1 MKYFVLTASLVVLMV
16 VVTVMASP
24 DHPQPRGEVGELSEL
39 LSAEQQSL
47 QPHKRSKRTI
57 GHIFDMFRKMMGGLF
72 GGGGGKGK
80 GRPRQPRPGSGYGAP
95 QQQQSS
101 GYGAPQQQQSSGYG
115 APQQQQSSGYG
126 APQQQQSGY
135 GAPRPPRPPPPPRQ
149 PSNLSGGYAGG
160 QPPPP
165 QPPSAPVNNYGGPP
179 QNAPQTNNQDSYGSP
194 QAAPQGN
201 SAGDSYGSPQAAP
214 VGQYGGQQ
222 QGQRAPAPQQYGQQ
236 QGQRAPAPQQYG
248 QQQGQRAPAPQ
259 QGQYGG
265 QGQQAPRRPALS
277 QEFGPASVF
286 YDIPAPNLATEA
298 PQGAPNNYAGASQ
311 QQQQQ
316 LTPNSA
322 PDSYGSPQ
330 AATLNSAPDSYGSP
344 QAPTLNSAPD
354 SYGSPQAPTLNSA
367 PDSYGSPQAPTLNS
381 APDGYGSPQ
390 APTLNSAPDG
400 YGSPQAPTVNSAP
413 NSYGSPQ
420 APTVNSAPNS
430 YGSPQG
436 APQVAPSNN
445 YGAAQGS
452 NPAPARN
459 NYGAPQGNNP
469 APNNYGAP
477 QGSNSAPNNYGGSVS
492 NNPFIQSVRQ
502 PDFNAAPLPVVN
514 SVQQSVPDLSG
525 NFVPSPQL
533 NAASDYGAP
542 TSAPNSYGSPQGA
555 PQVAPSNN
563 YGAAQGSN
571 PAPARNNYGA
581 PQGNNPA
588 PNNYGAP
595 QGSNSAPNN
604 YGGSV
609 SNNPF
614 IQSVRQPDF
623 NAAPLPVVNSVQQ
636 SVPDLSGNFVPS
648 PQLNAASDYGAPT
661 SAPNSYGSPQGGPI
675 SDIDLP
681 QNTPIIIEGR
691 GQSAAVNNN
700 LDIYGSPVAP
710 VGTSAPVP
718 DNILSAERQ
727 PDSFDSYGGPA
738 PEGELTST
746 RVEADSDSAAS
757 PLFEDLRNVAFTS
770 ADETP
775 TATEEGPVRKPIT
788 IDLTGG
794 IVDLTN
800 GFDSQSGE
808 FEIDLTTGTTS
819 VPELNYDDEYE
830 YAYVGDENVP
840 PAGLD
845 IDLRSNEPQ
854 PGYGGENE
862 EQQNS
867 LAEAGKGNQ
876 DTYGKDDTDGDYN
889 YEGEYDGEY
898 EYEDKGVYEYESE
911 YEDGNL
917 AEGQEVTEAPT
928 TAAAPRILDQSF
940 ISVPL
945 MIEEIGRDEDVEADE
960 TPVILAGTEAGYQ
973 QPQPQYGQTEPS
985 IDIRQAKKAS
995 GGLSGKN
1002 TKRRAPHAFHQ
1013 FLVEAPQAKRQASD
1027 WSSRVRER
1035 RRNRVWRQFNLD

>member
-1 MKYFVLTASLVVLMV
+1 
-16 VVTVMASP
+16 
-24 DHPQPRGEVGELSEL
+24 
-39 LSAEQQSL
+39 
-47 QPHKRSKRTI
+47 
-57 GHIFDMFRKMMGGLF
+57 
-72 GGGGGKGK
+72 
-80 GRPRQPRPGSGYGAP
+80 
-95 QQQQSS
+95 
-101 GYGAPQQQQSSGYG
+101 
-115 APQQQQSSGYG
+115 
-126 APQQQQSGY
+126 
-135 GAPRPPRPPPPPRQ
+135 
-149 PSNLSGGYAGG
+149 
-160 QPPPP
+160 
-165 QPPSAPVNNYGGPP
+165 
-179 QNAPQTNNQDSYGSP
+179 
-194 QAAPQGN
+194 
-201 SAGDSYGSPQAAP
+201 
-214 VGQYGGQQ
+214 
-222 QGQRAPAPQQYGQQ
+222 
-236 QGQRAPAPQQYG
+236 
-248 QQQGQRAPAPQ
+248 
-259 QGQYGG
+259 
-265 QGQQAPRRPALS
+265 
-277 QEFGPASVF
+277 
-286 YDIPAPNLATEA
+286 
-298 PQGAPNNYAGASQ
+298 
-311 QQQQQ
+311 
-316 LTPNSA
+316 
-322 PDSYGSPQ
+322 
-330 AATLNSAPDSYGSP
+330 
-344 QAPTLNSAPD
+344 
-354 SYGSPQAPTLNSA
+354 
-367 PDSYGSPQAPTLNS
+367 
-381 APDGYGSPQ
+381 
-390 APTLNSAPDG
+390 
-400 YGSPQAPTVNSAP
+400 
-413 NSYGSPQ
+413 
-420 APTVNSAPNS
+420 
-430 YGSPQG
+430 
-436 APQVAPSNN
+436 
-445 YGAAQGS
+445 
-452 NPAPARN
+452 
-459 NYGAPQGNNP
+459 
-469 APNNYGAP
+469 
-477 QGSNSAPNNYGGSVS
+477 
-492 NNPFIQSVRQ
+492 
-502 PDFNAAPLPVVN
+502 
-514 SVQQSVPDLSG
+514 
-525 NFVPSPQL
+525 
-533 NAASDYGAP
+533 
-542 TSAPNSYGSPQGA
+542 
-555 PQVAPSNN
+555 
-563 YGAAQGSN
+563 
-571 PAPARNNYGA
+571 
-581 PQGNNPA
+581 
-588 PNNYGAP
+588 
-595 QGSNSAPNN
+595 
-604 YGGSV
+604 V

-681 QNTPIIIEGR
+681 QNTLIIVEGR

-911 YEDGNL
+911 YEDSNL

-928 TAAAPRILDQSF
+928 TAAAPRGLDQSF